1 MTERILGGL
10 VAAMVT
16 LATAACSGGGST
28 ASTSTAAS
36 VDSTSWP
43 RCFEI
48 IESGSRTV
56 MKVEAAPTATDP
68 DGAQVT
74 VYSYVDGVEEFAPE
88 TTEPETTL
96 GRLDGSAFVYA
107 DGTRLVLTE
116 SSLTWPAESI
126 LAGAVLAA
134 TSCP

>member
-1 MTERILGGL
+1 
-10 VAAMVT
+10 
-16 LATAACSGGGST
+16 
-28 ASTSTAAS
+28 
-36 VDSTSWP
+36 
-43 RCFEI
+43 
-48 IESGSRTV
+48 
-56 MKVEAAPTATDP
+56 MKVEAAPTVTDP